1 MWTMWTTR
9 RGMALASV
17 RRAVA
22 AAPSAKTALS
32 RASIPLRTGA
42 CAVDW
47 QQRRWHIGHGHSH
60 GHSHGHIDDDDGECA
75 EVLSEDAA
83 RAADRIT
90 WAGVYLNVA
99 LSGAK
104 GVAGVMFHSSG
115 LLADAVHS
123 ASDLVSDGITLLALK
138 YCSRPPDATQPY
150 GYGKYETIGALSVA
164 LLLVGG
170 SVGIIHHSFDTLVQV
185 VAPAITDTAALDAKL
200 AALAVDA
207 DVRDAIKEL
216 LPTSDH
222 AHMHAHHHVTLHPAA
237 LAIAAA
243 SVASKEAL
251 YRATI
256 AVGRRINSS
265 VLIANAWHHRSDA
278 VTSVVAMGG
287 IGLSLVGLPMFDP
300 IAGMLVGGII
310 LKMGGE
316 IGWDA
321 VRDLCDAQLSPRVV
335 RKLHDA
341 VDSVVQASGGEIQ
354 GTSHLRSRK
363 IGRQLHVDLTLV
375 ISDSHGVTFERAC
388 DWKQRVKRAIQR
400 DVPRVKDVI
409 VELAT
414 PSQTATT
421 IAEAN
426 LSAYQGG
433 VALLSE
439 EEERA
444 VVLLMADD
452 GVVMV

>member
-1 MWTMWTTR
+1 
-9 RGMALASV
+9 MA
-17 RRAVA
+17 
-22 AAPSAKTALS
+22 S
-32 RASIPLRTGA
+32 RCS
-42 CAVDW
+42 
-47 QQRRWHIGHGHSH
+47 
-60 GHSHGHIDDDDGECA
+60 
-75 EVLSEDAA
+75 
-83 RAADRIT
+83 
-90 WAGVYLNVA
+90 
-99 LSGAK
+99 
-104 GVAGVMFHSSG
+104 HSSTARG
-115 LLADAVHS
+115 RRTRGS
-123 ASDLVSDGITLLALK
+123 
-138 YCSRPPDATQPY
+138 PY

-170 SVGIIHHSFDTLVQV
+170 SLGIMHHSFETLLQV
-185 VAPAITDTAALDAKL
+185 MAPAMTDTAALDAKL
-200 AALAVDA
+200 SALALDA

-216 LPTSDH
+216 LPYAQDGSG
-222 AHMHAHHHVTLHPAA
+222 HHHHHHHQVELHPAA

-300 IAGMLVGGII
+300 LAGMLVGGII

-335 RKLHDA
+335 HKLEHA
-341 VDSVVQASGGEIQ
+341 VESVAATSHGEIH
-354 GTSHLRSRK
+354 GVKNLRSRK

-375 ISDSHGVTFERAC
+375 ISDRHGVSFERAC
-388 DWKQRVKRAIQR
+388 EWKQQVKRAIQR

-414 PSQTATT
+414 PTQSATT
-421 IAEAN
+421 IAEACAAA
-426 LSAYQGG
+426 STAPGG
-433 VALLSE
+433 HSHGHHDHHHDHDHHSH
-439 EEERA
+439 RHH
-444 VVLLMADD
+444 
-452 GVVMV
+452 